1 MDNIDMPTAGSDLL
15 DAAAAPEAAVT
26 MPAAPAPG
34 GSAGGR
40 QAVET
45 DHSVWVP
52 EHGKSRMRTGR
63 IVSNKMEKTVV
74 VAVDRLVRHRLYK
87 KIMRRTNKFVAHD
100 ELLCKQGDIVRIL
113 ETRPISKTK
122 RWRVV
127 EILTRAPQI

>member
-1 MDNIDMPTAGSDLL
+1 MDIDNPQGGENLGDT
-15 DAAAAPEAAVT
+15 AAAPSAIPT
-26 MPAAPAPG
+26 APVPPRATQ
-34 GSAGGR
+34 

-45 DHSVWVP
+45 DPHVWVP

-63 IVSNKMEKTVV
+63 VVSNKMEKTVV

-100 ELLCKQGDIVRIL
+100 ELKCNEGDVVRIL

-127 EILTRAPQI
+127 EILSRAARA

>member
-1 MDNIDMPTAGSDLL
+1 M
-15 DAAAAPEAAVT
+15 
-26 MPAAPAPG
+26 
-34 GSAGGR
+34 
-40 QAVET
+40 
-45 DHSVWVP
+45 P

-63 IVSNKMEKTVV
+63 VVSNKMDKTVI

-100 ELLCKQGDIVRIL
+100 ELKCNEGDIVRIL

-127 EILTRAPQI
+127 EILSRAPQL